1 MSSVSVT
8 NITIQWD
15 RVNCTKRNGDT
26 DAYRVLYYPTDN
38 SNARTA
44 RTVSG
49 TRDSDRTLSVTG
61 LPPRANYTFE
71 VQASNTLLD
80 QRGTAATTTVSTT
93 APQSELLTLGACARI
108 TVIIFCV
115 CVC

>member
-15 RVNCTKRNGDT
+15 RVNCQERNGGIDS
-26 DAYRVLYYPTDN
+26 YRVVHYPT
-38 SNARTA
+38 SNFNVRTG

-49 TRDSDRTLSVTG
+49 TGDSDRMFGVTG

-80 QRGTAATTTVSTT
+80 QRGTAATITVSTA
-93 APQSELLTLGACARI
+93 APQSELPNFLLQYTLGESS
-108 TVIIFCV
+108 
-115 CVC
+115 